1 MQVVRAWKTIVNS
14 GNDDI
19 FALFCL
25 YLQTVYEMTS
35 SSSITVGLSEL
46 RQAYTKR
53 LAVVTAART
62 KWLSGGGR
70 ASDNDVSGLGLGPG
84 DLAIDANCF
93 AGMLPHPQQS
103 SPQRSGDFTSEVD
116 PRIELQG

>member
-1 MQVVRAWKTIVNS
+1 
-14 GNDDI
+14 
-19 FALFCL
+19 
-25 YLQTVYEMTS
+25 MTS

-53 LAVVTAART
+53 LVAVTAART

-70 ASDNDVSGLGLGPG
+70 ASDSDVSGLGLGPG
-84 DLAIDANCF
+84 DLAIDVNCF

-103 SPQRSGDFTSEVD
+103 SSPQRSGDCMLQVSPQQSGDCKLQVD
-116 PRIELQG
+116 PSLTVGQSNRTT